1 MIVAEL
7 PQTIIPNLSWHNKVE
22 ELSKQNV
29 SACYQCEKCTNGCPV
44 TFAMDVV
51 PNKLIRAIHFGLKDE
66 VLRSNTIWVCAS
78 CETCTTRCPNNI
90 DIAHI
95 MDTLRQ
101 MSLHEGIKPAQKNI
115 PVFHSAFLSSVK
127 KYGRIHELSMIID
140 YTIRSEGIS
149 GLLRQADMGL
159 EMFRKGKFKLL
170 PRLLR
175 TPGQLKNIFRQT
187 ERKG

>member
-7 PQTIIPNLSWHNKVE
+7 PQPIIPNPSWRNKVE
-22 ELSKQNV
+22 GLSGHSV
-29 SACYQCEKCTNGCPV
+29 SACYQCEKCTNGCPI
-44 TFAMDVV
+44 TFAMDIV
-51 PNKLIRAIHFGLKDE
+51 PNKLIHAVHLGLKDE

-78 CETCTTRCPNNI
+78 CETCSTRCPNGI

-101 MSLHEGIKPAQKNI
+101 MSLREGIKPAQKDI

-140 YTIRSEGIS
+140 YTFRSEGLS
-149 GLLRQADMGL
+149 GLLRQASMGL
-159 EMFRKGKFKLL
+159 DMFMKGKIKLL
-170 PRLLR
+170 PRSLR
-175 TPGQLKNIFRQT
+175 ATRQLRNIFKQM